1 MVAPVSGDST
11 VDHFDLAPGT
21 PADGSVVS
29 DDDQGNTARV
39 ECFQCVDNGQ
49 TGILIQVTGRFI
61 GEQHRRFG
69 DGGTRNCDTLALA
82 AG

>member
-21 PADGSVVS
+21 PADGSVVC
-29 DDDQGNTARV
+29 DDDQRNTARV
-39 ECFQCVDNGQ
+39 ECFQRIDNGQ
-49 TGILIQVTGRFI
+49 AGMLIQVTGRFI
-61 GEQHRRFG
+61 GEQYRRFS
-69 DGGTRNCDTLALA
+69 DGGARNRDTLALA